1 MTQHD
6 VLIIG
11 GGIVGSAVA
20 YECARAGLRTLLLDR
35 ADRGRAT
42 DAGAGI
48 ITPLSSRHWLGEA
61 WSALA
66 LAAAQHYPPLI
77 EALAA
82 LGQVDTGYARCG
94 LLHVAS
100 DEDELMPF
108 QNAARHLR
116 ELLPVGGYADEDLQ
130 RISSGQAQA
139 LFPPLRAPLGVM
151 HDRLAARVDGRRMA
165 RALRLAA
172 AGLGADIREADVR
185 RITRTAGGAASGA
198 ETSGET
204 YRAGRVILAGG
215 AWSADFGEQL
225 GLRLPIAP
233 QRGQIAHLQLPEAS
247 APPTEDWPIVG
258 GYRDYYLVA
267 WPGGR
272 VVSGATRE
280 PGTGYDYRQ
289 TAGGTEEVLREA
301 LRLAPGLADATFRE
315 LRIGF
320 RPATPD
326 GLPVLGEAPGV
337 PRLFLATGHGA
348 SGLHVG
354 PYSGRLAA
362 RWAQGESLSEA
373 LRPFGAERFG
383 DADRVD

>member
-11 GGIVGSAVA
+11 GGIVGAA
-20 YECARAGLRTLLLDR
+20 ATYECARAGLRTLLLDR

-42 DAGAGI
+42 NASAGI
-48 ITPLSSRHWLGEA
+48 MTPLSGRYAQGEA

-82 LGQVDTGYARCG
+82 AGQDDTGYARCG
-94 LLHVAS
+94 MLLVAS

-108 QNAARHLR
+108 QNTARHLR
-116 ELLPVGGYADEDLQ
+116 ERMALSGYTDDDFQ
-130 RISSGQAQA
+130 RLSSGQAQA

-151 HDRLAARVDGRRMA
+151 HDRFAARVDGRRMA

-172 AGLGADIREADVR
+172 AQLGADIRAADAR
-185 RITRTAGGAASGA
+185 RITRTAEGAASGV

-204 YRAGRVILAGG
+204 FRAGRLILAGG

-258 GYRDYYLVA
+258 GYRGQYLVP

-272 VVSGATRE
+272 VAVGATRE
-280 PGTGYDYRQ
+280 SGTGFDYRQ
-289 TAGGTEEVLREA
+289 TAGGIAEVLREA
-301 LRLAPGLADATFRE
+301 LRLAPGLADATFLE

-326 GLPVLGEAPGV
+326 GLPVLGEAPGL
-337 PRLFLATGHGA
+337 PRLFLATGHGP
-348 SGLHVG
+348 SGLHLG
-354 PYSGRLAA
+354 PYSGLLAA
-362 RWAQGESLSEA
+362 RWAQGESLEEEIQAFSA
-373 LRPFGAERFG
+373 TRFG
-383 DADRVD
+383 DSV

>member
-1 MTQHD
+1 
-6 VLIIG
+6 
-11 GGIVGSAVA
+11 
-20 YECARAGLRTLLLDR
+20 
-35 ADRGRAT
+35 
-42 DAGAGI
+42 
-48 ITPLSSRHWLGEA
+48 
-61 WSALA
+61 
-66 LAAAQHYPPLI
+66 
-77 EALAA
+77 
-82 LGQVDTGYARCG
+82 
-94 LLHVAS
+94 
-100 DEDELMPF
+100 
-108 QNAARHLR
+108 
-116 ELLPVGGYADEDLQ
+116 
-130 RISSGQAQA
+130 
-139 LFPPLRAPLGVM
+139 M

-204 YRAGRVILAGG
+204 FRAGRVILAGG

-301 LRLAPGLADATFRE
+301 LRLAPGLADATFHE

-337 PRLFLATGHGA
+337 PRLFLADGA
-348 SGLHVG
+348 
-354 PYSGRLAA
+354 
-362 RWAQGESLSEA
+362 W
-373 LRPFGAERFG
+373 RFG
-383 DADRVD
+383 LARRPL